1 MFTDPIFCEGF
12 GKNANNF
19 VFVAC
24 RNERVL
30 YWRSTDCKIY
40 SFNFFCQQ
48 ILPGLKN
55 NVLNNW
61 RVMVKIRPS
70 TEEIEMHDL
79 YSTDYRRM
87 ISRFLYMPKIIT
99 QTKINIPLI
108 PMSKILI
115 FFRENDWL
123 MQDHGL
129 ERQFNWRN
137 RNAWLIQHGLR
148 THDI

>member
-1 MFTDPIFCEGF
+1 MQLETSKPRLQLISNKTKKYVEGGAAHMLGKLISS
-12 GKNANNF
+12 GKNANN
-19 VFVAC
+19 FVAC

-48 ILPGLKN
+48 ILLGLKN

-79 YSTDYRRM
+79 YSMDYGRM
-87 ISRFLYMPKIIT
+87 ISRFRIIYAPKHNPN
-99 QTKINIPLI
+99 QNMYSFK
-108 PMSKILI
+108 MSEMLSFSVEKTT
-115 FFRENDWL
+115 D
-123 MQDHGL
+123 
-129 ERQFNWRN
+129 
-137 RNAWLIQHGLR
+137 
-148 THDI
+148 

>member
-1 MFTDPIFCEGF
+1 MQLETSKPRLQLISNKTKKYVEGGAAHMGKLISS
-12 GKNANNF
+12 GKNANN
-19 VFVAC
+19 FVAC

-48 ILPGLKN
+48 ILLGLKN

-79 YSTDYRRM
+79 YSTDYGRM
-87 ISRFLYMPKIIT
+87 ISRFRFTPKIIT
-99 QTKINIPLI
+99 QTKIYIPLKCLKCLK
-108 PMSKILI
+108 SVSS
-115 FFRENDWL
+115 N
-123 MQDHGL
+123 
-129 ERQFNWRN
+129 
-137 RNAWLIQHGLR
+137 
-148 THDI
+148 